1 MKSSS
6 QLTPLFHVLI
16 IIVVSSSPLWVS
28 AFPHEH
34 QNFLRCLSEHSSKSY
49 PISKV
54 VYTPINSSYS
64 SVLNFSIRNFRFSKP
79 ETPKPLLIITPSH
92 VSHIQAAV
100 ICSKSHGLQIR
111 TRSGGHDY
119 EGLSYVAYRPFIIV
133 DLINIRSISVDIV
146 NNTAWVES
154 GATLGEL
161 YYRIGEKSRT
171 LAFPAGICP
180 TVGVGGHFS
189 GGGYGF
195 LLRKYGLAADNVI
208 DAYLVDANGMAHD
221 RESMGEDLFWAIRG
235 GGGGSF
241 GIVVA
246 WKVKLVPVPALVTIC
261 STIKN
266 LEGDA
271 VKVIHQWQYVAN
283 KLHEDIFLGIVL
295 TGGNTSTQ
303 GGIKKPTATFY
314 SLFLGKVDELV
325 ATLSTTFP
333 EFGLIKQDCLEV
345 RWVESTLI
353 IASGVF
359 QTVESLK
366 PLLNRTPSTIDSTK
380 IKSDYIKK
388 PIPKAAIEGIW
399 QRLKARDIEAPQL
412 VFVPYGA
419 RMSQISESETP
430 FSHRAGYLY
439 KIGYMVGW
447 KGQNLKAKNRHIS
460 WTRELYEYMTPFV
473 SKSPRTAYVNYR
485 DLDIGSNN
493 KYGKTS
499 YKQASIW
506 GLKYFGNNFKR
517 LVYVK
522 NKVDPHDFFR
532 HEQSIPT
539 L

>member
-1 MKSSS
+1 MTSSIQNYSPHYKSMDD
-6 QLTPLFHVLI
+6 LK
-16 IIVVSSSPLWVS
+16 
-28 AFPHEH
+28 AD
-34 QNFLRCLSEHSSKSY
+34 NFL
-49 PISKV
+49 I
-54 VYTPINSSYS
+54 
-64 SVLNFSIRNFRFSKP
+64 
-79 ETPKPLLIITPSH
+79 
-92 VSHIQAAV
+92 
-100 ICSKSHGLQIR
+100 
-111 TRSGGHDY
+111 
-119 EGLSYVAYRPFIIV
+119 YV
-133 DLINIRSISVDIV
+133 
-146 NNTAWVES
+146 
-154 GATLGEL
+154 
-161 YYRIGEKSRT
+161 
-171 LAFPAGICP
+171 
-180 TVGVGGHFS
+180 
-189 GGGYGF
+189 
-195 LLRKYGLAADNVI
+195 
-208 DAYLVDANGMAHD
+208 
-221 RESMGEDLFWAIRG
+221 
-235 GGGGSF
+235 
-241 GIVVA
+241 
-246 WKVKLVPVPALVTIC
+246 
-261 STIKN
+261 
-266 LEGDA
+266 
-271 VKVIHQWQYVAN
+271 
-283 KLHEDIFLGIVL
+283 
-295 TGGNTSTQ
+295 GGNTSTQ

-333 EFGLIKQDCLEV
+333 EFGLIKKDCLEV
-345 RWVESTLI
+345 RWIESTLI

-399 QRLKARDIEAPQL
+399 QRLKAGDIEAPQL